1 MDRIKDNKSDR
12 GIRELEGF
20 QKESISVRTQ

>member
-1 MDRIKDNKSDR
+1 MDRIEDKKSDR

-20 QKESISVRTQ
+20 QKESILMRRR